1 VEAISGCDLKDSIFL
16 VLASLVPPGSPY
28 DLNEFNMEKAFVI
41 AEPDWD
47 STTDFYKFEDETNAM
62 VNIPLQLS
70 SILLFDIK

>member
-28 DLNEFNMEKAFVI
+28 DSKEFNMEKAFI
-41 AEPDWD
+41 ISEPDWN
-47 STTDFYKFEDETNAM
+47 STTDFYIFEDETNAL
-62 VNIPLQLS
+62 VNIPLELS